1 MNKVYQDIFLYGLN
15 FTYVLYFLAIL
26 GISSLAPEYL
36 SSLRIYLKIY
46 VALLLI
52 YFYNPITYKER
63 KFTDFDRK
71 LAFSAGIFLLL
82 STTIVDSIE
91 LFLKDK
97 TKLISS
103 FYASYS

>member
-1 MNKVYQDIFLYGLN
+1 MNKIYQDIFLYGLN
-15 FTYVLYFLAIL
+15 FSYILYFLAML
-26 GISSLAPEYL
+26 GITSLAPEYL
-36 SSLRIYLKIY
+36 SQLRIFLKIY

-52 YFYNPITYKER
+52 YFYNPVTYKEK

-82 STTIVDSIE
+82 STTIVDTIE
-91 LFLKDK
+91 LFLKNK

-103 FYASYS
+103 FYASDS